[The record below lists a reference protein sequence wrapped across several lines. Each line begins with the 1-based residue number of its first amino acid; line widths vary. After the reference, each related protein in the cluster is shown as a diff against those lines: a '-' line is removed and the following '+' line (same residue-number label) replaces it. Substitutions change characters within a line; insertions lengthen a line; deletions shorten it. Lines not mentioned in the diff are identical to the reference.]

1 MTSIAKAM
9 YVYTQECA
17 ADNIRAQPWLGYSGA
32 PRVLRELYLN
42 LSWMLRD
49 SGQRFSSQFEAQTR
63 ALGLKPEQTRL
74 IMTSIMIKIAEL
86 SLRKLWTI
94 RSEIRPYVLR
104 ASLPM
109 LSGVGCVL
117 QPVIAIFCWFVSLF
131 SQRADRV
138 YGGPP
143 LKLGYIRWNEKD
155 FFRHDDLSVSR
166 VRLTT
171 FSVKTDSSGTQD
183 VSQFGE
189 YLDPVS
195 PEELSP
201 GESALSGIADT
212 TRPGKLEKGQVLV
225 YDALFNL
232 ISSGIVINNIL
243 IMCRHKMIGKT
254 HIVVKGSNA
263 TTGTVGV
270 KIDLKR
276 AYKLDSA
283 AAKAA
288 AEGKEAPKGEAPEWD
303 EKLHTCTFL
312 DFLAIPLEKDEI
324 SMIGVKTFREKDVT
338 RNYELQR
345 GAITYSTDDFGTVV
359 TADGSLC
366 EGTNKIHNLGL
377 ALAKISSDYGASG
390 SSVCVVNNGTK
401 LAGMWL
407 GLPTHSLLKHR
418 ESANLF
424 MHSDAI
430 MANLGKLGLIKP
442 QLLLAIEQWT
452 ESIRES
458 LEAPVSVAP
467 GESREDK
474 KARQARWWKEYH
486 ESLERDM
493 YDNHTYEAGY
503 EETDNTYEHEGPT
516 WNPNDKPPGHAKTLK
531 PGEQAVMYIDGE
543 PTPVE
548 TCPED
553 EWPEHQARI
562 HALVER
568 YHGVESPDQPVHTA
582 DLAFA
587 KPPGE
592 STDTGAGVLRF
603 LTDDREAPI
612 ADSAQKETLNQTYA
626 LRKISVQLSKI
637 LRHGAPG
644 LGIDI
649 RPDGF
654 CRVDELLELDM
665 MKRLCATQAQ
675 SPVSTLKRIT
685 QTNDKR
691 RFEMT
696 TIDGHHMI
704 RAVQGHSIDAV
715 SDHELAQPL
724 TLNDDALP
732 KECIHGTYMKHW
744 QSIQAKGLIAG
755 GLIDQANGNQ
765 RNHIH
770 FATYNHGDS
779 NAGAPISGM
788 RAGCDLAIHL
798 DLRKALAAGIPF
810 FKAKNDV
817 ILTSG
822 IDGVLPVKFI
832 QSVIDLKT
840 GKEIYPINCDEWP
853 NPGRMNRFSRCTYKR
868 MLLSKEG
875 ESELLRMLLSNERTP
890 LSHELEGE
898 PQSQPLIKLPS
909 VASPSPGESL
919 SSETQDLDSLVKSW
933 KYGILKNDAPRVLR
947 EIDCYIQESSSGVQE
962 RLSAILAVPSN
973 SLLSDYVKK
982 TMPKWNDVDA
992 DDLVMIEDKDILDM
1006 NGDPYFRL
1014 VGSCEQMRTG
1024 KQKKAKDTE
1033 ETELQKRLKSLAQ
1046 SYHAD
1051 KKHGCVKGEYKI
1063 PVCCKANIDLSLRAQ
1078 AKLATATPP
1087 NLNDEQKKEFAAA
1100 VELARKKYSD
1110 GIGNVP
1116 IRTYLE
1122 EGEFGLLKTF
1132 IAYEDKSSGASAR
1145 YRNLKKAAW
1154 CKAHADEVS
1163 DLAISRLILL
1173 AVAGEQIDDL
1183 NAIELISFGCADVKE
1198 IFMKPEGH
1206 SPQKTTEGRFRL
1218 IWISSLVDLTVQA
1231 LLHKADNI
1239 AHCEAYQ
1246 AGTLTCAALGLGH
1259 SPDGLKHLVEAFKKE
1274 GIAHDNVTSDAS
1286 AYDLSIDASFI
1297 ICDGER
1303 RAANCADPYV
1313 ARLVTR
1319 YSHLLCSHVLNNQGD
1334 VWLVMKHGVT
1344 TSGQLSTTTQNTFA
1358 RSIMAA
1364 YGGCSGWTCA
1374 GDDLVGDANFD
1385 EKRLLHFG
1393 VRSRD
1398 VERHKNEADFTSH
1411 LIDSKTAKAV
1421 FLNVEKLL
1429 WRLYDECIR
1438 LPTNRERFGSAQY
1451 VLRDTPGVLQDL
1463 TSIIEDFKISTVGYV
1478 VESDLI
1484 RDLA

>member
-1 MTSIAKAM
+1 MTAVTKAM
-9 YVYTQECA
+9 YVYAQECA
-17 ADNIRAQPWLGYSGA
+17 ANSRANPARSGYYDAFRSSVYYSSYG
-32 PRVLRELYLN
+32 PRVLREMYLILLWN
-42 LSWMLRD
+42 FRDLSE
-49 SGQRFSSQFEAQTR
+49 RFLTQYEAKAK
-63 ALGLKPEQTRL
+63 ALGLKPEQTKL
-74 IMTSIMIKIAEL
+74 ITTVVLIKIAEL
-86 SLRKLWTI
+86 TLRKLWTT
-94 RSEIRPYVLR
+94 RSQIRPYVLR

-109 LSGVGCVL
+109 LSSITCTL
-117 QPVIAIFCWFVSLF
+117 QPIIDVFHWFVSLMF

-143 LKLGYIRWNEKD
+143 LKKGYIRWNEKD

-171 FSVKTDSSGTQD
+171 FSHKTDQSGADD
-183 VSQFGE
+183 VCQFGE
-189 YLDPVS
+189 FLEPVP

-201 GESALSGIADT
+201 GESALPGVSDT

-225 YDALFNL
+225 YDSVFNL

-270 KIDLKR
+270 KIDLER

-288 AEGKEAPKGEAPEWD
+288 EKGKEAPKGEAPEWN

-312 DFLAIPLEKDEI
+312 DFLAIPLQRDEI

-345 GAITYSTDDFGTVV
+345 GAITYSTDDFGTIV

-442 QLLLAIEQWT
+442 QLLISIEQWS
-452 ESIRES
+452 ESMRES
-458 LEAPVSVAP
+458 LEAPAEPAP

-474 KARQARWWKEYH
+474 KARQARWWKEYF
-486 ESLERDM
+486 ESLEQDM
-493 YDNHTYEAGY
+493 YDNQTYKMNH
-503 EETDNTYEHEGPT
+503 EESENTYEHTGPT
-516 WNPNDKPPGHAKTLK
+516 WHPDDEEPAPGHAKTPK
-531 PGEQAVMYIDGE
+531 PGEQTVMYIDGE
-543 PTPVE
+543 LTPVE
-548 TCPED
+548 TCRDD

-562 HALVER
+562 HALIER
-568 YHGVESPDQPVHTA
+568 YHGDESPDQPIHTA

-592 STDTGAGVLRF
+592 SAG
-603 LTDDREAPI
+603 
-612 ADSAQKETLNQTYA
+612 TLEQTYA
-626 LRKISVQLSKI
+626 LRKISMQLSKI
-637 LRHGAPG
+637 LRHSAPG
-644 LGIDI
+644 LGVEI

-654 CRVDELLELDM
+654 CRVDELLGLEV

-675 SPVSTLKRIT
+675 SPVCTLKQVT
-685 QTNDKR
+685 QTNDKQ

-715 SDHELAQPL
+715 SDRELAQPL
-724 TLNDDALP
+724 TLNDALP
-732 KECIHGTYMKHW
+732 KKCIHGTYMKHW

-770 FATYNHGDS
+770 FAPYNYGDAYEIKGF
-779 NAGAPISGM
+779 NVGKPISGM
-788 RAGCDLAIHL
+788 RAGCDLVIHL
-798 DLRKALAAGIPF
+798 DLRKALEAGIPF

-822 IDGVLPVKFI
+822 IDGVLPVEFI

-840 GKEIYPINCDEWP
+840 GKEIYPIRNREAQWFSLCDEWP
-853 NPGRMNRFSRCTYKR
+853 NPPRVNRFSRCSDST
-868 MLLSKEG
+868 S
-875 ESELLRMLLSNERTP
+875 T
-890 LSHELEGE
+890 

-919 SSETQDLDSLVKSW
+919 SSGTRDLDSLVKSW

-947 EIDCYIQESSSGVQE
+947 EIDCYIKENSSDVQE
-962 RLSAILAVPSN
+962 RLSAILAVPCN

-982 TMPKWNDVDA
+982 TTPEWNDADA
-992 DDLVMIEDKDILDM
+992 DDLVMIEEKDILDM

-1014 VGSCEQMRTG
+1014 VGSCEQMKGG
-1024 KQKKAKDTE
+1024 KPKKVKDTE
-1033 ETELQKRLKSLAQ
+1033 ETELQKKLRSLAQ
-1046 SYHAD
+1046 SYNAD

-1087 NLNDEQKKEFAAA
+1087 DLTDEQKKEFAAA

-1116 IRTYLE
+1116 IKTYLE

-1183 NAIELISFGCADVKE
+1183 NAIELIRFGCADVKE

-1239 AHCEAYQ
+1239 AHCDAYQ

-1259 SPDGLKHLVEAFKKE
+1259 SPEGLKHLVEAFKKE

-1411 LIDSKTAKAV
+1411 LVDTKTAKAV

-1429 WRLYDECIR
+1429 WRLYDTCIQ

-1451 VLRDTPGVLQDL
+1451 VLRDTPEVLQDL
-1463 TSIIEDFKISTVGYV
+1463 TSIIEEFKISTVGYQ
-1478 VESDLI
+1478 VETDLI